1 MSLIF
6 LVCRLSPRTCAET
19 LGEEQHNLAKVGH
32 PCCLLP
38 PPPQI
43 DGICQICRKEHNAT
57 PGTGSR
63 GGRPS
68 L

>member
-38 PPPQI
+38 PPPPTNRW
-43 DGICQICRKEHNAT
+43 DLPN
-57 PGTGSR
+57 
-63 GGRPS
+63 